1 MGVFIKKKEMPESC
15 CECAYPIEKYGIC
28 SITEGGCD
36 WSHSRPPHC
45 PLVEIPDELVE
56 AWQEYI
62 KKAETIG
69 KVKAVNVPKGEMT

>member
-1 MGVFIKKKEMPESC
+1 MGVFMPNIGRPMACVTCPRFTS
-15 CECAYPIEKYGIC
+15 AYNYCNERRKHIQKPWKR
-28 SITEGGCD
+28 
-36 WSHSRPPHC
+36 HPAC
-45 PLVEIPDELVE
+45 PLVEIPNELVE